1 MEGGTW
7 RFATVFSAASPS
19 ETAMAR
25 GVDEA
30 GATSRMGATPV
41 TSAPIRPRESAEG
54 ARGVLT
60 ERVPQMVLKAR

>member
-30 GATSRMGATPV
+30 GAFSRMGGNTRYER
-41 TSAPIRPRESAEG
+41 TNSAKG
-54 ARGVLT
+54 
-60 ERVPQMVLKAR
+60 ER